1 MEASMATK
9 FNMPDE
15 FIHGVSN
22 PGKACA
28 DPTRKRSTPDHRAG
42 TWALCEGAQQSN

>member
-1 MEASMATK
+1 MATK

-28 DPTRKRSTPDHRAG
+28 DPTLEAINTGSSSRH
-42 TWALCEGAQQSN
+42 LGAM

>member
-1 MEASMATK
+1 MATK

-28 DPTRKRSTPDHRAG
+28 DSEAINTGSSSRHLG
-42 TWALCEGAQQSN
+42 VM